1 MENIL
6 FPSAHLRN
14 EAESQQLRINSAH
27 FQVIPRGVDV
37 VLGGLVYFL
46 GLGEGFYFHL
56 GKQFWNFR
64 KFFAIL
70 EGFDSATDVEDVT
83 DYGLVY
89 CLLSDGSVIC
99 NQGYGGTVVSDA
111 LDGSQSVGG
120 DNGVY
125 FAVDEH

>member
-14 EAESQQLRINSAH
+14 KAESQQLRINSAH
-27 FQVIPRGVDV
+27 FQVIPRGV
-37 VLGGLVYFL
+37 
-46 GLGEGFYFHL
+46 FYFYL

-70 EGFDSATDVEDVT
+70 EGFDCATDVEDVT
-83 DYGLVY
+83 DDGLVY
-89 CLLSDGSVIC
+89 CLLSDGGVVC

-111 LDGSQSVGG
+111 LDC
-120 DNGVY
+120 
-125 FAVDEH
+125 A